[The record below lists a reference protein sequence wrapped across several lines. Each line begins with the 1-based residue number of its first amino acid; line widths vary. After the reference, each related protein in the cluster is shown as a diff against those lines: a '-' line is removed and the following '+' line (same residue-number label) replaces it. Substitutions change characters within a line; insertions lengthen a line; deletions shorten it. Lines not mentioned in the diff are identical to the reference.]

1 MRLRDIKIGGWYKVV
16 DAFGGTKK
24 AEVIGLLPGERAS
37 VSVRYERSRN
47 AVPKTPAQ
55 IVEPWAKEEA
65 RQAKVKAHREGKQPK
80 PLYDVKTDIRTV
92 LDYLR
97 RGFVSDQVSK
107 AMIRMCDYA
116 G

>member
-47 AVPKTPAQ
+47 PVPKRPNE
-55 IVEPWAKEEA
+55 IVEPWVKEEA
-65 RQAKVKAHREGKQPK
+65 RQAKVKAHREGKPPK
-80 PLYDVKTDIRTV
+80 PVHDVKDDIRTV
-92 LDYLR
+92 LDYLK
-97 RGFVSDQVSK
+97 RGYVSDNVSK
-107 AMIRMCDYA
+107 AMNRLRDYT

>member
-37 VSVRYERSRN
+37 VSVRYERRKN
-47 AVPKTPAQ
+47 AVPKRPNE
-55 IVEPWAKEEA
+55 IVEPWVKEEA
-65 RQAKVKAHREGKQPK
+65 RQAKVKAHREGKVTK
-80 PLYDVKTDIRTV
+80 PTPGVKDDIKTV
-92 LDYLR
+92 LDYLK
-97 RGFVSDQVSK
+97 RGFVSDEVGK
-107 AMIRMCDYA
+107 AMIRLRYYA